1 MKRVSDHNKTWN
13 LPVLASRGSGTS
25 STTTK
30 CVEQENAVQK
40 KEPLQTQPRDA
51 FPEYFY
57 KPQAERGVLTSSFVC
72 AVCSN
77 SIPPVDESTARSFAR
92 SVSGQIHPVQARFAS
107 HTRSVAC

>member
-57 KPQAERGVLTSSFVC
+57 KPERVGRGDSGPQLRERSEFHSIWCNQWMPIEGTSG
-72 AVCSN
+72 
-77 SIPPVDESTARSFAR
+77 PT
-92 SVSGQIHPVQARFAS
+92 SVYRTPF
-107 HTRSVAC
+107 

>member
-40 KEPLQTQPRDA
+40 KRAATNA
-51 FPEYFY
+51 
-57 KPQAERGVLTSSFVC
+57 T
-72 AVCSN
+72 
-77 SIPPVDESTARSFAR
+77 
-92 SVSGQIHPVQARFAS
+92 
-107 HTRSVAC
+107 